1 MAAEFEHVK
10 FCTVMHVLQ
19 RLENWRSSSEN
30 TTGDDL
36 IHCLCVRESFER
48 SLEVAVMSYSG
59 ENHQSNR
66 NSRYNCKFWTGLL
79 YLPIMSLQTYAVIL
93 QTANFVGKYVKI
105 LSN

>member
-59 ENHQSNR
+59 ENHRSNYR
-66 NSRYNCKFWTGLL
+66 MQGHFGPLVLHVSKSFQERSIT
-79 YLPIMSLQTYAVIL
+79 Q
-93 QTANFVGKYVKI
+93 
-105 LSN
+105 